1 MSSPKNGVEPAL
13 LRSLLESLEAS
24 GADLRPPLALLAG
37 QELEL
42 EEDELHG
49 ARRRA
54 VLLLAAGGDPEQ
66 GLVLDGRAVMALA
79 EELDRPDRRAALLEN
94 LQSLREPAGELPE
107 TTAALEA
114 LLADEGLAWRAL
126 ACALLAE
133 ELAGE

>member
-1 MSSPKNGVEPAL
+1 VSSPKNGVEPAL

-94 LQSLREPAGELPE
+94 LQSLREPSRELPE
-107 TTAALEA
+107 TTTALEA
-114 LLADEGLAWRAL
+114 LLADEELAWRAL

-133 ELAGE
+133 ELTGD

>member
-1 MSSPKNGVEPAL
+1 VSSPKNGVEPAL

-114 LLADEGLAWRAL
+114 LLADEELAWRAL

-133 ELAGE
+133 ELTGD